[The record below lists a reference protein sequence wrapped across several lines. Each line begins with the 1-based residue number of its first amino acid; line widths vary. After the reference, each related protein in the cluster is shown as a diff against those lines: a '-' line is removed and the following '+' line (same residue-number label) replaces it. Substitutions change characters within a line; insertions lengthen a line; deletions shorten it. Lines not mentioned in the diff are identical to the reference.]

1 VKKGRDFLDWMRWRA
16 GYDEARRE
24 AMQRAGTNS
33 PQGSAYREEFA
44 KIDRRERLRPQRWQG
59 IPVTGGSHLL
69 HQAVGKLRCA
79 EL

>member
-1 VKKGRDFLDWMRWRA
+1 
-16 GYDEARRE
+16 
-24 AMQRAGTNS
+24 MQRAGTNS

-69 HQAVGKLRCA
+69 HQAVGKLGRA
-79 EL
+79 MTPATSIDQSMTRQITGLRARQD